1 MYVADITLVCLMN
14 FFSKLVYPFDRI
26 KVLILVLVVIVVYV
40 PFLNNPLIFDDVSF
54 FDAAIDHYANTLFRL
69 DLRWFPYTSFGV
81 TWVFFGE
88 EPPVFRVQNLLLHGM
103 NVLLLLLVL
112 RMWIK
117 LFITDV
123 SKENIANWGAWLGAL
138 IFACHPLAVYG
149 VGYLIQRSILM
160 ATLFTLV
167 MQLAY
172 LRGLLEGDKRYM
184 ALAVLAYFLAL
195 FSKEH
200 SLMAPA
206 ILLPLTWAIRAQNK
220 LSSRALLAAWLG
232 FALVGLLVVLR
243 IKGIFGVP
251 YEKDAAAL
259 FGEQALLQGTSSLH
273 LLSVL
278 TQAGLFFK
286 YCLLMLVPNPAWMS
300 IDMREPF
307 ILTWKEWTSW
317 VGLVGFVA
325 YGAFALVSLF
335 RGGRAALLGLALLY
349 PWCYFMA
356 EFSSIR
362 VQEIFVLYRSYLWLP
377 GYMLLLPLVLSLL
390 PSRKIMLV
398 GALAVLLLVPLAWD
412 RLWVFADKYRL
423 WNDAVSLLHG
433 EDRLGAHRTYF
444 NRAQASV
451 AVKNWDAAIAD
462 YQKSL
467 AINSTYPEVNIAL
480 ASAYTNLKRY
490 PEALA
495 EFNKVIAGSPKNASA
510 YYGKSFVLKNLHD
523 MAGAIQQMEKSCQ
536 LGLKQACIIVALKRQ
551 QHEKIS
557 P

>member
-1 MYVADITLVCLMN
+1 MN
-14 FFSKLVYPFDRI
+14 FISNLVYPLDRI
-26 KVLILVLVVIVVYV
+26 KALILVLLVIVVYA
-40 PFLNNPLIFDDVSF
+40 PFLNNTLIFDDIPF
-54 FDAAIDHYANTLFRL
+54 FGTAISHYANTLFRF
-69 DLRWFPYTSFGV
+69 DLRWFPYTTFGI
-81 TWVFFGE
+81 TWVFLGE
-88 EPPVFRVQNLLLHGM
+88 DPFVFRIQNLLLHGV

-138 IFACHPLAVYG
+138 VFACHPLAVYG

-160 ATLFTLV
+160 ATLFTLI
-167 MQLAY
+167 MQLTY

-184 ALAVLAYFLAL
+184 VLAVMAYFLAL

-206 ILLPLTWAIRAQNK
+206 ILLPLTLAIRTQNK
-220 LSSRALLAAWLG
+220 LSLRALLATWLG
-232 FALVGLLVVLR
+232 FALVGLFVVLR
-243 IKGIFGVP
+243 IKGLFGVP

-286 YCLLMLVPNPAWMS
+286 YCLLMLVPNPTWMS
-300 IDMREPF
+300 LDMREPF

-317 VGLVGFVA
+317 IGLLAFVA
-325 YGAFALVSLF
+325 YGAFALVILL
-335 RGGRAALLGLALLY
+335 RGGRVALLGLALLY
-349 PWCYFMA
+349 PWCYYMV

-377 GYMLLLPLVLSLL
+377 GYMLLLPLLLSSL

-398 GALAVLLLVPLAWD
+398 GALTVFLLVPLAWN

-423 WNDAVSLLHG
+423 WDDAVRLLHG

-444 NRAQASV
+444 NRAQASF

-462 YQKSL
+462 YKKSL
-467 AINSTYPEVNIAL
+467 SINSTYPEVNVAL
-480 ASAYTNLKRY
+480 ASVYSNSGRY
-490 PEALA
+490 LEALA
-495 EFNKVIAGSPKNASA
+495 EFDKAIAGNPKNASA
-510 YYGKSFVLKNLHD
+510 YYGKSIVLKNLRD
-523 MAGAIQQMEKSCQ
+523 MAGSIQQMEKSCQ
-536 LGLKQACIIVALKRQ
+536 LGLQQACIIVAVSQ
-551 QHEKIS
+551 QQQKNIS

>member
-1 MYVADITLVCLMN
+1 MSFFHN
-14 FFSKLVYPFDRI
+14 FVYPRDRV
-26 KVLILVLVVIVVYV
+26 KALFLVLLVVVVYV
-40 PFLNNPLIFDDVSF
+40 PFLNNPLVFDDVPF
-54 FDAAIDHYANTLFRL
+54 FDGVIDHYANTLFHF
-69 DLRWFPYTSFGV
+69 DLRWFPYTTLGV

-88 EPPVFRVQNLLLHGM
+88 TPPVFRVQNLLLHGV

-160 ATLFTLV
+160 ATMFTLV

-184 ALAVLAYFLAL
+184 ALAVIAYFLAL

-206 ILLPLTWAIRAQNK
+206 ILLPLTLAIQAQNK
-220 LSSRALLAAWLG
+220 LSLRALLVTWLG
-232 FALVGLLVVLR
+232 FVLVGLFVVLR

-251 YEKDAAAL
+251 YEMDAAAL
-259 FGEQALLQGTSSLH
+259 FGEKALLQGTSSLH

-300 IDMREPF
+300 LDMRESF
-307 ILTWKEWTSW
+307 ILTWKEWASW
-317 VGLVGFVA
+317 VGLVAFVA
-325 YGAFALVSLF
+325 YGAFALISLF

-362 VQEIFVLYRSYLWLP
+362 IQEIFVLYRSYLWLP
-377 GYMLLLPLVLSLL
+377 GYMLLLPLVLSSL
-390 PSRKIMLV
+390 PSRKTILI
-398 GALAVLLLVPLAWD
+398 GALVALLFVPLAWN
-412 RLWVFADKYRL
+412 RLWVFADQYRL
-423 WNDAVSLLHG
+423 WDDAVRLLHG

-444 NRAQASV
+444 IRAQASAKV
-451 AVKNWDAAIAD
+451 NNWNEAIAD
-462 YQKSL
+462 YKKSL

-480 ASAYTNLKRY
+480 ASAYSSSGRY
-490 PEALA
+490 PESIA
-495 EFNKVIAGSPKNASA
+495 EFDKVIAGNPKNASA
-510 YYGKSFVLKNLHD
+510 YYGKSFVLKKLRD
-523 MAGAIQQMEKSCQ
+523 MVGSVQQMEKSCQ
-536 LGLKQACIIVALKRQ
+536 LGLKQACIIVALHQ
-551 QHEKIS
+551 QQQKNIS

>member
-1 MYVADITLVCLMN
+1 MN
-14 FFSKLVYPFDRI
+14 FISKFIYPHDRI
-26 KVLILVLVVIVVYV
+26 KALFLALMVIVVYI
-40 PFLNNPLIFDDVSF
+40 PFLNNPLIFDDFAF
-54 FDAAIDHYANTLFRL
+54 FDAAIDHYANTWFRL
-69 DLRWFPYTSFGV
+69 DLRWFPYTTFGV

-88 EPPVFRVQNLLLHGM
+88 DPPVFRIQNLLLHGM

-112 RMWIK
+112 RVWIK

-123 SKENIANWGAWLGAL
+123 SKEKIANWSAWLGAL
-138 IFACHPLAVYG
+138 VFACHPLAVYG

-160 ATLFTLV
+160 ATMFTLV

-184 ALAVLAYFLAL
+184 ALAVMAYFLAL

-206 ILLPLTWAIRAQNK
+206 ILLPLTWVIRAQNK
-220 LSSRALLAAWLG
+220 LSSRALLATWLG

-259 FGEQALLQGTSSLH
+259 FGEQALLQGTLSLH

-300 IDMREPF
+300 LDMREPF

-317 VGLVGFVA
+317 IGLAAFVA
-325 YGAFALVSLF
+325 YGAFALVFLL
-335 RGGRAALLGLALLY
+335 RGGRVALLGLALLY

-377 GYMLLLPLVLSLL
+377 GYMLLLPLLLSSL

-398 GALAVLLLVPLAWD
+398 GALAVLLLVPLAWN
-412 RLWVFADKYRL
+412 RLWVFADKHRL
-423 WNDAVSLLHG
+423 WNDAVGLLHG
-433 EDRLGAHRTYF
+433 EDRLGAHRIYF
-444 NRAQASV
+444 NRAQALA

-462 YQKSL
+462 HQKSL

-480 ASAYTNLKRY
+480 ASAYSNSGRY

-495 EFNKVIAGSPKNASA
+495 EFDKVIAGNPKNASA
-510 YYGKSFVLKNLHD
+510 YYGKSFVLKNLRD
-523 MAGAIQQMEKSCQ
+523 MAGSIQQMEKSCQ
-536 LGLKQACIIVALKRQ
+536 LGLKQACIIVALNQQ
-551 QHEKIS
+551 QHKNVS

>member
-1 MYVADITLVCLMN
+1 MN
-14 FFSKLVYPFDRI
+14 FFSKFIYPLDRI
-26 KVLILVLVVIVVYV
+26 KALVLVLMVTAVYV
-40 PFLNNPLIFDDVSF
+40 PFLNNPLIFDDVPF
-54 FDAAIDHYANTLFRL
+54 FNAAIDHYANTLFRL
-69 DLRWFPYTSFGV
+69 DLRWFPYTTLGV

-88 EPPVFRVQNLLLHGM
+88 DPPVFRMQNLLLHAV

-112 RMWIK
+112 RLWIK

-160 ATLFTLV
+160 ATMFTLV

-172 LRGLLEGDKRYM
+172 LRGLLDGDKRYM
-184 ALAVLAYFLAL
+184 ALAVVAYFLAL

-206 ILLPLTWAIRAQNK
+206 ILLPLTLVIRAQNK
-220 LSSRALLAAWLG
+220 LSSGALLATWLG
-232 FALVGLLVVLR
+232 FAVVGLFVVLR

-251 YEKDAAAL
+251 YEMDAAAL
-259 FGEQALLQGTSSLH
+259 FGEQALLQGTTALH

-300 IDMREPF
+300 LDMRETF
-307 ILTWKEWTSW
+307 ILTWKDWTSW
-317 VGLVGFVA
+317 IGLVAFGA
-325 YGAFALVSLF
+325 YGAFALLSLL
-335 RGGRAALLGLALLY
+335 RGGRIALMGLALLY

-362 VQEIFVLYRSYLWLP
+362 IQEIFVLYRSYLWLP
-377 GYMLLLPLVLSLL
+377 GYMLLLPLLLSSL
-390 PSRKIMLV
+390 PNRKIMLV
-398 GALAVLLLVPLAWD
+398 GALAVLLLVPLAWN
-412 RLWVFADKYRL
+412 RLWVFADQYRL
-423 WNDAVSLLHG
+423 WDDAVRLLHG
-433 EDRLGAHRTYF
+433 ENRLGAHRTYF
-444 NRAQASV
+444 VRAQAS
-451 AVKNWDAAIAD
+451 AKAKNWDAAIAD
-462 YQKSL
+462 YEKSL
-467 AINSTYPEVNIAL
+467 AINSTYPEVNVAL
-480 ASAYTNLKRY
+480 ASVYVNLKRY

-495 EFNKVIAGSPKNASA
+495 EFDKVIAGNPKNANA
-510 YYGKSFVLKNLHD
+510 YYGKSVVLKNLHD
-523 MAGAIQQMEKSCQ
+523 MAGSMQQMEKSCQ
-536 LGLKQACIIVALKRQ
+536 FGLKEACIIVALNRQ
-551 QHEKIS
+551 NKLSQQQPKDVS

>member
-1 MYVADITLVCLMN
+1 MN
-14 FFSKLVYPFDRI
+14 FFSKFLYPFDRV
-26 KVLILVLVVIVVYV
+26 KALFLVLLVIVVYV
-40 PFLNNPLIFDDVSF
+40 PFLKNPLIFDDVPF
-54 FDAAIDHYANTLFRL
+54 FDAAIDHYANTLFRF
-69 DLRWFPYTSFGV
+69 DLRWFPYTTFGV

-88 EPPVFRVQNLLLHGM
+88 DPLVFRIQNLLLHGM

-123 SKENIANWGAWLGAL
+123 SKENIVNWGAWLGAL
-138 IFACHPLAVYG
+138 VFACHPLAVYG

-172 LRGLLEGDKRYM
+172 LRGLLKGDKRYM
-184 ALAVLAYFLAL
+184 ALAVMAYFLAL

-206 ILLPLTWAIRAQNK
+206 ILLPLTLAIRAQNK
-220 LSSRALLAAWLG
+220 LSSRTLLATWLG
-232 FALVGLLVVLR
+232 FVLVGLLVVLR
-243 IKGIFGVP
+243 IKGLFGVP

-259 FGEQALLQGTSSLH
+259 FGEQVLLQGSSLH

-300 IDMREPF
+300 LDMRESF
-307 ILTWKEWTSW
+307 ILTWKDWTSW
-317 VGLVGFVA
+317 IGLIAFVA
-325 YGAFALVSLF
+325 YGAIALIFLL
-335 RGGRAALLGLALLY
+335 RGGRVALLGLALLY

-377 GYMLLLPLVLSLL
+377 GYMLLLPLLLSSL

-398 GALAVLLLVPLAWD
+398 GALAVLLLVPLAWN
-412 RLWVFADKYRL
+412 RLWVFADKHRL
-423 WNDAVSLLHG
+423 WDDAVGLLHG
-433 EDRLGAHRTYF
+433 EDRLGAHRIYF
-444 NRAQASV
+444 NRAQALA

-480 ASAYTNLKRY
+480 ASAYSNSGRY

-495 EFNKVIAGSPKNASA
+495 EFDKVIAGNPKNASA

-523 MAGAIQQMEKSCQ
+523 MAGSIQLMEKSCQ
-536 LGLKQACIIVALKRQ
+536 LGLKQACIIVTLHQQ
-551 QHEKIS
+551 QHKNVS

>member
-1 MYVADITLVCLMN
+1 MN
-14 FFSKLVYPFDRI
+14 FFSKLVYPLDRI
-26 KVLILVLVVIVVYV
+26 KALILVLLVIVVYA
-40 PFLNNPLIFDDVSF
+40 PFLNNPLIFDDVPF
-54 FDAAIDHYANTLFRL
+54 FDAAIDHYANTLFHL
-69 DLRWFPYTSFGV
+69 DLRWFPYTTFGV

-88 EPPVFRVQNLLLHGM
+88 DPPVFRVQNFLLHVV

-117 LFITDV
+117 LFIVDV
-123 SKENIANWGAWLGAL
+123 NKENVVNWGAWLGAL

-160 ATLFTLV
+160 ATMFTLV

-172 LRGLLEGDKRYM
+172 LRGLLEGDRRYM
-184 ALAVLAYFLAL
+184 ALAVMAYFLAL

-206 ILLPLTWAIRAQNK
+206 ILLPLTLAIRAQNK
-220 LSSRALLAAWLG
+220 LSLRALLVTWLG
-232 FALVGLLVVLR
+232 FAVVGLFVVLR
-243 IKGIFGVP
+243 IKGLFGVP

-286 YCLLMLVPNPAWMS
+286 YCLLMLVPNPAWLS
-300 IDMREPF
+300 LDMRETF
-307 ILTWKEWTSW
+307 ILTWKDWTSW
-317 VGLVGFVA
+317 IGLVAFVA
-325 YGAFALVSLF
+325 YGAFALIFLM
-335 RGGRAALLGLALLY
+335 RGGRVALLGLALLY
-349 PWCYFMA
+349 PWCYFVA

-377 GYMLLLPLVLSLL
+377 GYMLLLPLLLSSL
-390 PSRKIMLV
+390 PNRKIMLV
-398 GALAVLLLVPLAWD
+398 GALTILLLVPLAWN

-423 WNDAVSLLHG
+423 WDDAVRLLHG
-433 EDRLGAHRTYF
+433 EDRLGAHRIYF
-444 NRAQASV
+444 NRAQASA

-480 ASAYTNLKRY
+480 ASAYSNSGRY

-495 EFNKVIAGSPKNASA
+495 EFDKVIDGNPKNASA
-510 YYGKSFVLKNLHD
+510 YYGKSFVLKNLSD
-523 MAGAIQQMEKSCQ
+523 MGRSIQQMEKSCQ
-536 LGLKQACIIVALKRQ
+536 LGLKLACVIVTLRQ
-551 QHEKIS
+551 QQHKNVS

>member
-1 MYVADITLVCLMN
+1 MN
-14 FFSKLVYPFDRI
+14 FFNKFLYPLDQI
-26 KVLILVLVVIVVYV
+26 KALILVMVVIAVYV
-40 PFLNNPLIFDDVSF
+40 PFLNNPLIFDDVPF
-54 FDAAIDHYANTLFRL
+54 FDATIDHYANTLFRF
-69 DLRWFPYTSFGV
+69 DLRWFPYTTFGF

-88 EPPVFRVQNLLLHGM
+88 DPLVFRIQNLLLHSV

-123 SKENIANWGAWLGAL
+123 ENDHIVNWGAWLGAL

-172 LRGLLEGDKRYM
+172 LRGLLEGDKRFM
-184 ALAVLAYFLAL
+184 VLAVMAYFLAL

-206 ILLPLTWAIRAQNK
+206 ILLPLTLAIRAQNK
-220 LSSRALLAAWLG
+220 LSLRVLLTTWLG
-232 FALVGLLVVLR
+232 FALVGLFVVLR

-300 IDMREPF
+300 LDMREPF

-317 VGLVGFVA
+317 IGLFAFVA
-325 YGAFALVSLF
+325 YGAFALVILL
-335 RGGRAALLGLALLY
+335 RGGRGALLGLALLY
-349 PWCYFMA
+349 PWCYFLV

-377 GYMLLLPLVLSLL
+377 GYMLLLPLMLSSL

-398 GALAVLLLVPLAWD
+398 GALVVLLLAPLAWN
-412 RLWVFADKYRL
+412 RLWVFADNYRL
-423 WNDAVSLLHG
+423 WDDAVGLLQG
-433 EDRLGAHRTYF
+433 EDRLGAHRTYYI
-444 NRAQASV
+444 RAHASA

-462 YQKSL
+462 YKKSL
-467 AINSTYPEVNIAL
+467 SINSTYPEVNIAL
-480 ASAYTNLKRY
+480 ASAYSNLGQNL
-490 PEALA
+490 EALA
-495 EFNKVIAGSPKNASA
+495 EFDKAIAGNPKIASA
-510 YYGKSFVLKNLHD
+510 YYGKSFVLKNLRD
-523 MAGAIQQMEKSCQ
+523 MAGSIQQMKKSCQ
-536 LGLKQACIIVALKRQ
+536 LGLQQACVIVAVSQ
-551 QHEKIS
+551 QQQQKIIS

>member
-1 MYVADITLVCLMN
+1 MCSIN
-14 FFSKLVYPFDRI
+14 FFSNFVYPRDRI
-26 KVLILVLVVIVVYV
+26 KALVLMLLVIVVYV
-40 PFLNNPLIFDDVSF
+40 PFLNNPLIFDDVPF
-54 FDAAIDHYANTLFRL
+54 FDVVIDHYANTLFRL
-69 DLRWFPYTSFGV
+69 DLRWFPYTTFGF

-88 EPPVFRVQNLLLHGM
+88 APLVFRIQNVLLHSV

-123 SKENIANWGAWLGAL
+123 SKENIANWSAWLGAL
-138 IFACHPLAVYG
+138 LFACHPLAVYG

-206 ILLPLTWAIRAQNK
+206 ILLPLTFAIRAQNK
-220 LSSRALLAAWLG
+220 LSSRALFVTWLG
-232 FALVGLLVVLR
+232 FVLLGLLVVLR
-243 IKGIFGVP
+243 IKGLFGVP

-307 ILTWKEWTSW
+307 ILTWKEWISW
-317 VGLVGFVA
+317 VGLIAFVA
-325 YGAFALVSLF
+325 YGVFALIFLL
-335 RGGRAALLGLALLY
+335 RGGRVALLGLALLY
-349 PWCYFMA
+349 PWCYFMT

-377 GYMLLLPLVLSLL
+377 GYMLLLPLVLSSL

-398 GALAVLLLVPLAWD
+398 GALAVLLLVPLAWN

-423 WNDAVSLLHG
+423 WDDAVYLLHG

-444 NRAQASV
+444 NRAQALA

-462 YQKSL
+462 YKKSL

-480 ASAYTNLKRY
+480 ASVYSNSGRY
-490 PEALA
+490 LEALA
-495 EFNKVIAGSPKNASA
+495 EFEKAIAGNPKNASA
-510 YYGKSFVLKNLHD
+510 YYGKSVVLKNLHD
-523 MAGAIQQMEKSCQ
+523 MVGAIQQMEKSCQ
-536 LGLKQACIIVALKRQ
+536 LGLQKACVIVALSQQ
-551 QHEKIS
+551 QHKNDS

>member
-1 MYVADITLVCLMN
+1 MN
-14 FFSKLVYPFDRI
+14 FFSNFVYPRDRI
-26 KVLILVLVVIVVYV
+26 KALFLMLLVIVVYV
-40 PFLNNPLIFDDVSF
+40 PFLNNPLIFDDIPF
-54 FDAAIDHYANTLFRL
+54 FDAAIDHYANTLFRF
-69 DLRWFPYTSFGV
+69 DLRWFPYTTFGV

-88 EPPVFRVQNLLLHGM
+88 DPLVFRIQNLLLHGM

-123 SKENIANWGAWLGAL
+123 SKEKIANWGAWLGAL
-138 IFACHPLAVYG
+138 VFACHPLAVYG

-160 ATLFTLV
+160 ATLFTLI

-184 ALAVLAYFLAL
+184 ALAVMAYFLAL

-206 ILLPLTWAIRAQNK
+206 ILLPLTFAIRAQNK
-220 LSSRALLAAWLG
+220 LSSRALLVTWLG
-232 FALVGLLVVLR
+232 FVLIGLLVVLR
-243 IKGIFGVP
+243 IKGLFGVP

-259 FGEQALLQGTSSLH
+259 FGEQALLQGTASLH

-307 ILTWKEWTSW
+307 ILTWKEWTNW
-317 VGLVGFVA
+317 IGLVAFVA
-325 YGAFALVSLF
+325 YGAFALIFLL
-335 RGGRAALLGLALLY
+335 RGGRVALLGLALLY

-377 GYMLLLPLVLSLL
+377 GYMLLLPLVLSSL

-398 GALAVLLLVPLAWD
+398 GALAVLLLVPLAWN

-423 WNDAVSLLHG
+423 WDDAVHLLHG

-444 NRAQASV
+444 NRAQASA

-467 AINSTYPEVNIAL
+467 AINATYPEVNVAL
-480 ASAYTNLKRY
+480 ATAYSNSGRY

-495 EFNKVIAGSPKNASA
+495 EFDKAIAGSPKNASA
-510 YYGKSFVLKNLHD
+510 YYGKGFVLKNLRD
-523 MAGAIQQMEKSCQ
+523 MTGSIQQMEKSCQ
-536 LGLKQACIIVALKRQ
+536 LGLQQACVIVALSQ
-551 QHEKIS
+551 QHKNVS

>member
-1 MYVADITLVCLMN
+1 MN
-14 FFSKLVYPFDRI
+14 FFSNFVYPLDRI
-26 KVLILVLVVIVVYV
+26 KALILVLLVIVVYA
-40 PFLNNPLIFDDVSF
+40 PFLNNTLIFDDIPF
-54 FDAAIDHYANTLFRL
+54 FGTAISHYANTLFRF
-69 DLRWFPYTSFGV
+69 DLRWFSYTTFGF

-88 EPPVFRVQNLLLHGM
+88 DPPVFRIQNLLLHSM
-103 NVLLLLLVL
+103 NVLLVLLVL

-117 LFITDV
+117 LFIADV

-138 IFACHPLAVYG
+138 VFACHPLAVYG

-160 ATLFTLV
+160 ATMFTLV

-184 ALAVLAYFLAL
+184 ALAVMAYFLAL

-206 ILLPLTWAIRAQNK
+206 ILLPLTLAIRAQNK
-220 LSSRALLAAWLG
+220 LSLRALLATWLG
-232 FALVGLLVVLR
+232 FALVGLFVVLR

-259 FGEQALLQGTSSLH
+259 FGDQALLQGTSSLH

-286 YCLLMLVPNPAWMS
+286 YCLLMLVPNPGWMS

-307 ILTWKEWTSW
+307 ILTWKDWTSW
-317 VGLVGFVA
+317 IGLIAFVA
-325 YGAFALVSLF
+325 YGAFALIALL
-335 RGGRAALLGLALLY
+335 RGGRVALLGLALLY
-349 PWCYFMA
+349 PWCYFVA

-377 GYMLLLPLVLSLL
+377 GYMLLLPLVFSLL

-398 GALAVLLLVPLAWD
+398 GALVVLLLVPLAWN

-423 WNDAVSLLHG
+423 WDDAVVLLKG
-433 EDRLGAHRTYF
+433 ENRLGAHRTYF
-444 NRAQASV
+444 NRAQASF

-462 YQKSL
+462 YKKSL
-467 AINSTYPEVNIAL
+467 SINSTYPEVNVAL
-480 ASAYTNLKRY
+480 ASVYSNSGRY
-490 PEALA
+490 LEALA
-495 EFNKVIAGSPKNASA
+495 EFDKAIAGNPKNASA
-510 YYGKSFVLKNLHD
+510 HYGKSIVLKNLRD
-523 MAGAIQQMEKSCQ
+523 MAGSIQQMEKSCQ
-536 LGLKQACIIVALKRQ
+536 LGLQQACIIVAVSQ
-551 QHEKIS
+551 QQQKNIS

>member
-1 MYVADITLVCLMN
+1 MN
-14 FFSKLVYPFDRI
+14 FFHNLVYPRDRV
-26 KVLILVLVVIVVYV
+26 KALFLVLLVVVVYV
-40 PFLNNPLIFDDVSF
+40 PFLNNPLVFDDVPF
-54 FDAAIDHYANTLFRL
+54 FDAVIDHYANTLFRL
-69 DLRWFPYTSFGV
+69 DLRWFPYTTFGV

-88 EPPVFRVQNLLLHGM
+88 DPPVFRIQNLLLHGM

-117 LFITDV
+117 LFIPDV
-123 SKENIANWGAWLGAL
+123 NKDSIVNWGAWLGAL
-138 IFACHPLAVYG
+138 VFACHPLAVYG

-160 ATLFTLV
+160 ATMFTLV

-172 LRGLLEGDKRYM
+172 IRGLLEGDKRYM
-184 ALAVLAYFLAL
+184 ALAVMAYFLAL

-206 ILLPLTWAIRAQNK
+206 ILLPLTLAIQAQNK
-220 LSSRALLAAWLG
+220 LSLRALLVTWLG
-232 FALVGLLVVLR
+232 FALVGLFVVLR

-251 YEKDAAAL
+251 YEMDAAAL
-259 FGEQALLQGTSSLH
+259 FGEKALLQGTSALH

-300 IDMREPF
+300 LDMRESF
-307 ILTWKEWTSW
+307 ILTWQEWTSW
-317 VGLVGFVA
+317 VGLVAFVA
-325 YGAFALVSLF
+325 YGAFALVFLL
-335 RGGRAALLGLALLY
+335 RGGRVALLGLALLY
-349 PWCYFMA
+349 PWCYFIA

-362 VQEIFVLYRSYLWLP
+362 IQEIFVLYRSYLWLP
-377 GYMLLLPLVLSLL
+377 GYMLLLPLVLSSL
-390 PSRKIMLV
+390 PSRKTILV
-398 GALAVLLLVPLAWD
+398 GALVIFLFVPLAWN

-423 WNDAVSLLHG
+423 WDDAVGLLHG
-433 EDRLGAHRTYF
+433 ENRLGAHRIYF
-444 NRAQASV
+444 NRAQALV
-451 AVKNWDAAIAD
+451 AVKNWNAAIAD

-480 ASAYTNLKRY
+480 ASAYSNSGRY

-495 EFNKVIAGSPKNASA
+495 EFDKVIVGNPKNASA

-523 MAGAIQQMEKSCQ
+523 KAGSVQQMEKSCQ
-536 LGLKQACIIVALKRQ
+536 LGLKQACIIVALNQRQ
-551 QHEKIS
+551 QKNT
-557 P
+557 PP

>member
-1 MYVADITLVCLMN
+1 MN
-14 FFSKLVYPFDRI
+14 FFSNFVYAHDRI
-26 KVLILVLVVIVVYV
+26 KALFLMLLVIVVYV
-40 PFLNNPLIFDDVSF
+40 PFLNNPLIFDDVPF
-54 FDAAIDHYANTLFRL
+54 FDGVIDHYANTLFHL
-69 DLRWFPYTSFGV
+69 DLRWFPYTTFGV

-88 EPPVFRVQNLLLHGM
+88 DPPVFRIQNLLLHGV

-138 IFACHPLAVYG
+138 VFACHPLAVYG

-160 ATLFTLV
+160 ATMFTLV

-184 ALAVLAYFLAL
+184 ALAVMAYFLAL

-200 SLMAPA
+200 CLMAPA
-206 ILLPLTWAIRAQNK
+206 ILLPLTFAIRAQNK
-220 LSSRALLAAWLG
+220 LSSRALLATWLG
-232 FALVGLLVVLR
+232 FALVGLFVVLR
-243 IKGIFGVP
+243 IKGLFGVP

-259 FGEQALLQGTSSLH
+259 FGEQALLQGASSLH

-278 TQAGLFFK
+278 KQAGLFFK

-317 VGLVGFVA
+317 TGLIAFVA
-325 YGAFALVSLF
+325 YGVFALDCLR
-335 RGGRAALLGLALLY
+335 RGGRVALLGLALLY

-377 GYMLLLPLVLSLL
+377 GYMLLLPLLLGSL
-390 PSRKIMLV
+390 PSRKIMLI
-398 GALAVLLLVPLAWD
+398 GALAVLLLVPLAWN
-412 RLWVFADKYRL
+412 RLWVFADKHRL
-423 WNDAVSLLHG
+423 WDDAVGLLHG
-433 EDRLGAHRTYF
+433 EDRLGAHRIYF
-444 NRAQASV
+444 NRAQASF

-462 YQKSL
+462 YKKSL
-467 AINSTYPEVNIAL
+467 AINPTYPEVNIAL
-480 ASAYTNLKRY
+480 ASAYSNSGRY

-495 EFNKVIAGSPKNASA
+495 EFDRVIAGNPKNASA

-523 MAGAIQQMEKSCQ
+523 MAGSIQQMEKSCQ
-536 LGLKQACIIVALKRQ
+536 LGLQQACLIVALNQQ
-551 QHEKIS
+551 QHKNVS

>member
-1 MYVADITLVCLMN
+1 MN
-14 FFSKLVYPFDRI
+14 FFSNFVYPRDRI
-26 KVLILVLVVIVVYV
+26 KTLFLMLLVIVVYV
-40 PFLNNPLIFDDVSF
+40 PFLNNPLIFDDVPF
-54 FDAAIDHYANTLFRL
+54 FDAVIDHYANTLFRL
-69 DLRWFPYTSFGV
+69 DLRWFPYTTFGV

-88 EPPVFRVQNLLLHGM
+88 NPLVFRIQNLLLHGM

-138 IFACHPLAVYG
+138 VFACHPLAVYG

-160 ATLFTLV
+160 ATLFTLI

-184 ALAVLAYFLAL
+184 ALAVMAYFLAL

-206 ILLPLTWAIRAQNK
+206 ILLPLTLAIRAQDK
-220 LSSRALLAAWLG
+220 LSSRALLATWLG
-232 FALVGLLVVLR
+232 FVLVGLLVVLR
-243 IKGIFGVP
+243 TKGLFGVP

-317 VGLVGFVA
+317 IGLVAFVA
-325 YGAFALVSLF
+325 YGAFALCFLL

-377 GYMLLLPLVLSLL
+377 GYMLLFPVLLSAL

-398 GALAVLLLVPLAWD
+398 GALMVLLFVPLAWN

-423 WNDAVSLLHG
+423 WDDAVGLLHG

-444 NRAQASV
+444 NRAQASA

-480 ASAYTNLKRY
+480 ASAYSNSGRY
-490 PEALA
+490 SEALA
-495 EFNKVIAGSPKNASA
+495 EFDKVIAGNPKNASA

-523 MAGAIQQMEKSCQ
+523 MAGSIQLMEKSCQ
-536 LGLKQACIIVALKRQ
+536 LGLQQACIIVALSQQ
-551 QHEKIS
+551 QHKNVS

>member
-1 MYVADITLVCLMN
+1 MN
-14 FFSKLVYPFDRI
+14 FFSNFIYPLDRI
-26 KVLILVLVVIVVYV
+26 KALVLVLMVIVVYV

-54 FDAAIDHYANTLFRL
+54 FDAVIDRYANTLFRL
-69 DLRWFPYTSFGV
+69 DLRWFPYTTFGV

-88 EPPVFRVQNLLLHGM
+88 APPVFRIQNLLLHGM

-112 RMWIK
+112 RVWIK

-123 SKENIANWGAWLGAL
+123 SKENIVNWGAWLGAL
-138 IFACHPLAVYG
+138 VFACHPLAVYG

-160 ATLFTLV
+160 ATMFTLV

-184 ALAVLAYFLAL
+184 ALAVMAYFLAL

-206 ILLPLTWAIRAQNK
+206 ILLPLTLAIRTQNK
-220 LSSRALLAAWLG
+220 LSLRALLVTWLG

-286 YCLLMLVPNPAWMS
+286 YCLLMLVPNPGWMS
-300 IDMREPF
+300 LDMREPF

-317 VGLVGFVA
+317 IGLVAFVA
-325 YGAFALVSLF
+325 YGAFALIVLL
-335 RGGRAALLGLALLY
+335 RGGRFALLGLALLY
-349 PWCYFMA
+349 PWCYFMV
-356 EFSSIR
+356 EFSSVR

-377 GYMLLLPLVLSLL
+377 GYMLLLPLIFSSL
-390 PSRKIMLV
+390 PSRKLVLV
-398 GALAVLLLVPLAWD
+398 GALVILLLVPLAWN
-412 RLWVFADKYRL
+412 RLWVFADRYRL
-423 WNDAVSLLHG
+423 WDDAVGLLHG
-433 EDRLGAHRTYF
+433 EDRLGAHRIYF

-451 AVKNWDAAIAD
+451 AVKNWDAAIVD

-480 ASAYTNLKRY
+480 ASTYINLKRY

-495 EFNKVIAGSPKNASA
+495 EFDRVIAGNPKNASA
-510 YYGKSFVLKNLHD
+510 YYGKSYVLKNLHN
-523 MAGAIQQMEKSCQ
+523 MVGSIQQMEKSCQ
-536 LGLKQACIIVALKRQ
+536 LGLKQACIIVTLRQ
-551 QHEKIS
+551 QQHKKVS

>member
-1 MYVADITLVCLMN
+1 MN
-14 FFSKLVYPFDRI
+14 FFYKFIYPLDRI
-26 KVLILVLVVIVVYV
+26 KALILVMLVIAVYV
-40 PFLNNPLIFDDVSF
+40 PFLNNPLIFDDVPF
-54 FDAAIDHYANTLFRL
+54 FDATIDHYANTLFRF
-69 DLRWFPYTSFGV
+69 DLRWFPYTTFGF

-88 EPPVFRVQNLLLHGM
+88 DPLVFRIQNLLLHSV

-112 RMWIK
+112 RLWIK

-123 SKENIANWGAWLGAL
+123 NKEHIVNWGAWLGAL
-138 IFACHPLAVYG
+138 VFACHPLAVYG

-184 ALAVLAYFLAL
+184 MLAVMAYFLAL

-206 ILLPLTWAIRAQNK
+206 ILLPLTLAIRAQNK
-220 LSSRALLAAWLG
+220 LSSRALLATWLG
-232 FALVGLLVVLR
+232 FALVGLFVVLR
-243 IKGIFGVP
+243 IKGLFGVP

-259 FGEQALLQGTSSLH
+259 FGEQALLKGASSLH

-286 YCLLMLVPNPAWMS
+286 YCLLMLMPNPAWMS
-300 IDMREPF
+300 LDMREPF

-317 VGLVGFVA
+317 IGLLAFVA
-325 YGAFALVSLF
+325 YGAFALVMLL
-335 RGGRAALLGLALLY
+335 RGGRVALFGLALLY
-349 PWCYFMA
+349 PWCYFMV

-377 GYMLLLPLVLSLL
+377 GYMLLLPLLLSSL

-398 GALAVLLLVPLAWD
+398 GALVVLLLVPLAWN
-412 RLWVFADKYRL
+412 RLWVFADNYRL
-423 WNDAVSLLHG
+423 WDDAVGLLQG

-444 NRAQASV
+444 NRAQASA

-462 YQKSL
+462 YKKSL
-467 AINSTYPEVNIAL
+467 SINSTYPEVNIAL
-480 ASAYTNLKRY
+480 ASVYSNSGRFS
-490 PEALA
+490 EALA
-495 EFNKVIAGSPKNASA
+495 EFDKVIVGNPKNASA
-510 YYGKSFVLKNLHD
+510 YYGKSFVLKNLRD
-523 MAGAIQQMEKSCQ
+523 MAGSIQQMEKSCQ
-536 LGLKQACIIVALKRQ
+536 LGLQQACVIVAVSQ
-551 QHEKIS
+551 QQKNIS

>member
-1 MYVADITLVCLMN
+1 MN

-26 KVLILVLVVIVVYV
+26 KALFLALLVIAVYA
-40 PFLNNPLIFDDVSF
+40 PFLNNPLIFDDIPF
-54 FDAAIDHYANTLFRL
+54 FNSVIDRYANTLFHL
-69 DLRWFPYTSFGV
+69 DLRWFPYTTFGV

-88 EPPVFRVQNLLLHGM
+88 APPVFRVQNLLLHGV

-160 ATLFTLV
+160 ATMFTLV

-184 ALAVLAYFLAL
+184 ALAVMAYFLAL

-206 ILLPLTWAIRAQNK
+206 ILLPLTLAIQAQNK
-220 LSSRALLAAWLG
+220 LSLRALLVTWLG
-232 FALVGLLVVLR
+232 FALVGLFVVLR

-251 YEKDAAAL
+251 YEMDAAAL
-259 FGEQALLQGTSSLH
+259 FGEKALLQGTSALH

-300 IDMREPF
+300 LDMRESF

-317 VGLVGFVA
+317 VGLVAFVA

-362 VQEIFVLYRSYLWLP
+362 IQEIFVLYRSYLWLP
-377 GYMLLLPLVLSLL
+377 GYMLLLPLVLSSL
-390 PSRKIMLV
+390 PSRKTMLV
-398 GALAVLLLVPLAWD
+398 GALVALLFVPLAWN
-412 RLWVFADKYRL
+412 RLWVFADQYRL
-423 WNDAVSLLHG
+423 WDDAVRLLHG

-444 NRAQASV
+444 IRAQAS
-451 AVKNWDAAIAD
+451 AEAKNWNAAIAD
-462 YQKSL
+462 YKKSL
-467 AINSTYPEVNIAL
+467 AINSTYPEVNVAL
-480 ASAYTNLKRY
+480 AFAYSNLKRY
-490 PEALA
+490 SEALA
-495 EFNKVIAGSPKNASA
+495 EFDKVIAGNPKNASA
-510 YYGKSFVLKNLHD
+510 YYGKSFVLKNLRD
-523 MAGAIQQMEKSCQ
+523 MAGSIQQMEKSCQ
-536 LGLKQACIIVALKRQ
+536 LGLKEACIIVALNQRQ
-551 QHEKIS
+551 QKNIS